1 MKVLI
6 IEDDKFISSVYESE
20 LHQQNIEV
28 GIAFDGI
35 DGLEKAKTIKPDLIL
50 LDLILPKL
58 NGFEV
63 LKELKNDPETKNI
76 PVIVNSVLSQ
86 PSDIKEITDLGAAK
100 YLTKDNNSLQQV
112 IKEIT
117 NLLTFIKL

>member
-20 LHQQNIEV
+20 LHQQNIIVEL
-28 GIAFDGI
+28 AFDGLE
-35 DGLEKAKTIKPDLIL
+35 GLEKAKTSKPDLIL

-63 LKELKNDPETKNI
+63 LKELKGNPDTKDL
-76 PVIVNSVLSQ
+76 PVVVNSVLSQ
-86 PSDIKEITDLGAAK
+86 QSDMKEITELGAAK
-100 YLTKDNNSLQQV
+100 YLAKDNNSLQQV
-112 IKEIT
+112 INEII